1 MPKPRTPEPPE
12 PPEPLEPEAQGSN
25 ERSIAKQERLK
36 RVIKQHPQ
44 REIPR
49 VESIEPRDA
58 PLKEK

>member
-1 MPKPRTPEPPE
+1 MPNPRKPELAET
-12 PPEPLEPEAQGSN
+12 LEPEVQQSN
-25 ERSIAKQERLK
+25 QRSIAKQDQLK
-36 RVIKQHPQ
+36 RIIKRHPQ

>member
-1 MPKPRTPEPPE
+1 MPTPRTPEVS
-12 PPEPLEPEAQGSN
+12 EPLEPESQQSN

-36 RVIKQHPQ
+36 RAIKQHPQ

-58 PLKEK
+58 PPKEK